1 MKELIEKIK
10 EISTKYKSYTSNEM
24 IIHANNR
31 GVVQGIELCLKEIQ
45 EQESKPFNPVE
56 LGLIFDDDEN
66 AGHDSW
72 FIDQQHKD
80 KILRTV
86 LIHVFDNKY
95 SLHVEAFRNNKWVFQ
110 FYVINI
116 IKIPNH
122 RQGVELLRNLGV
134 IE

>member
-10 EISTKYKSYTSNEM
+10 ELQDVFKFHCCQVTCEQ
-24 IIHANNR
+24 II
-31 GVVQGIELCLKEIQ
+31 GMIQ

-56 LGLIFDDDEN
+56 CGLIFDNDEN
-66 AGHDSW
+66 AEHDGW
-72 FIDQQHKD
+72 FIERQYENN

-86 LIHVFDNKY
+86 LTHVFDNKY
-95 SLHVEAFRNNKWVFQ
+95 SLHVQAFINNQWVFQ

>member
-10 EISTKYKSYTSNEM
+10 ELQDAFKFHCCQVTCSQIIGM
-24 IIHANNR
+24 IED
-31 GVVQGIELCLKEIQ
+31 QEL
-45 EQESKPFNPVE
+45 KPFTPTE
-56 LGLIFDDDEN
+56 CGLIFDDDEN
-66 AGHDSW
+66 GEHRW
-72 FIDQQHKD
+72 FIERQYKD
-80 KILRTV
+80 KTLRTI
-86 LIHVFDNKY
+86 LNHVFDNKY
-95 SLHVEAFRNNKWVFQ
+95 SVCVYAFINNQWVFQ

>member
-10 EISTKYKSYTSNEM
+10 ELQDVFKFHCCQVTCEQ
-24 IIHANNR
+24 II
-31 GVVQGIELCLKEIQ
+31 GMIQ
-45 EQESKPFNPVE
+45 EQESNSFNPVE

-86 LIHVFDNKY
+86 LTHVFDNKY
-95 SLHVEAFRNNKWVFQ
+95 SLHVQAFINNKWVFQ

-122 RQGVELLRNLGV
+122 RFGVELLRNLGV

>member
-10 EISTKYKSYTSNEM
+10 ELQDVFKFHCCQVTCEQ
-24 IIHANNR
+24 II
-31 GVVQGIELCLKEIQ
+31 GMIQ

-56 LGLIFDDDEN
+56 CGLIFDNDEN
-66 AGHDSW
+66 AEHDGW
-72 FIDQQHKD
+72 FIERQYENN

-86 LIHVFDNKY
+86 LTHVFDNKY
-95 SLHVEAFRNNKWVFQ
+95 SLHVQAFINNQWVFQ

-122 RQGVELLRNLGV
+122 RFGVELLRNLGV

>member
-56 LGLIFDDDEN
+56 FGFDVDIDDSFEIRYTKRN
-66 AGHDSW
+66 KKNSTSITFDKEHEMY
-72 FIDQQHKD
+72 FISNYVFS
-80 KILRTV
+80 TV
-86 LIHVFDNKY
+86 FSH
-95 SLHVEAFRNNKWVFQ
+95 EAK
-110 FYVINI
+110 NI
-116 IKIPNH
+116 IIPNH
-122 RQGVELLRNLGV
+122 RFGVELLRNLGV